1 VRCGFCAIVLDINA
15 GVWCDRKGVV
25 TSPRT
30 GRYNN
35 DALGG
40 DASNELTLEKNPRR

>member
-1 VRCGFCAIVLDINA
+1 MRCGFCATVLDTVV

-40 DASNELTLEKNPRR
+40 DAASELTFEKKPKK